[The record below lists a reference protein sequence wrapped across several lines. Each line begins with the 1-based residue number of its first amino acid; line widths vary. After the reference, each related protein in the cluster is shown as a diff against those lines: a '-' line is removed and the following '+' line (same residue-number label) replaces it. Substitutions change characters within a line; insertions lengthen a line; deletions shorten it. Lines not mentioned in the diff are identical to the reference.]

1 MLFSINWLAVVM
13 PLFLV
18 QYILAIFTLTRLAL
32 ARLPIRCYVV
42 WNIVILL
49 VFFVGSIVFLVY
61 YYAHRKPI
69 ADQIIAEEDAKAA
82 AAKTNETSETV
93 VEDKASAHGETGQPT
108 DEQVP
113 TDDTETKSDR

>member
-1 MLFSINWLAVVM
+1 MLFSVNWLAVIM
-13 PLFLV
+13 PLSLA

-49 VFFVGSIVFLVY
+49 VFFVGSAVFLVY

-69 ADQIIAEEDAKAA
+69 ADKIIAEEDAKAA
-82 AAKTNETSETV
+82 AAQTKEASEDGQPNTTETSAETAAPTA
-93 VEDKASAHGETGQPT
+93 DGQ
-108 DEQVP
+108 
-113 TDDTETKSDR
+113 DDTQP